1 MWEAKER
8 MQLKIRQK
16 RHGNVSGPRR
26 KRTEYGICLAK
37 NEHLL

>member
-1 MWEAKER
+1 MWQAKER
-8 MQLKIRQK
+8 MQLKTRQK
-16 RHGNVSGPRR
+16 RHAIGPRR